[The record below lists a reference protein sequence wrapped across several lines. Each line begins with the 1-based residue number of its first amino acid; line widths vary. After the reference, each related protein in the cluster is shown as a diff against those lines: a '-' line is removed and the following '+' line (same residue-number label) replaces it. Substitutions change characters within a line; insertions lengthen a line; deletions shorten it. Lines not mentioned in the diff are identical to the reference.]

1 MAKYQVIRP
10 WAGVTMG
17 QIVDLKEVHPAL
29 KANVMEVGK
38 GSSSS
43 NEAADVLATA
53 HADAEALRK
62 QTEDEL
68 TKQIHEAREQVQAE
82 AKSIIDAANAEAE
95 RIKAEAVKQAGELT
109 PATPE
114 AATKATKTK

>member
-29 KANVMEVGK
+29 KANVMAVNAV
-38 GSSSS
+38 GSSPD
-43 NEAADVLATA
+43 EAGEVLAKA

-62 QTEDEL
+62 KTEEEL
-68 TKQIHEAREQVQAE
+68 AKRIAEAQEQVQAD
-82 AKSIIDAANAEAE
+82 AKAIIDAANAEAE

>member
-38 GSSSS
+38 GAGSSDEAGDILAKAHA
-43 NEAADVLATA
+43 EAAT
-53 HADAEALRK
+53 LRE
-62 QTEDEL
+62 QTEAEL
-68 TKQIHEAREQVQAE
+68 AKQIHEAREKAYAE
-82 AKSIIDAANAEAE
+82 VKSIIDDANAEAE
-95 RIKAEAVKQAGELT
+95 HIKAEAIKQAGELT

>member
-1 MAKYQVIRP
+1 MAKYQVTRP

-38 GSSSS
+38 GATSSH
-43 NEAADVLATA
+43 EADEVLVKVRIEAD
-53 HADAEALRK
+53 ALRK

-68 TKQIHEAREQVQAE
+68 AKRIAEAQEQAQAE
-82 AKSIIDAANAEAE
+82 AKAIIDAANAEAE

-109 PATPE
+109 PATLE
-114 AATKATKTK
+114 AATKAAKTK